1 MVRHV
6 KRFAN
11 KKFIRTVD
19 LDLLKRFLEPY
30 RGEISLDLDALSKD
44 NEKTRERLH
53 EYFLAADESYPPQM
67 LDDLHRIAELSTEVG
82 VAHLRHRA
90 ELAGVELIPAA
101 ELEGNDGL
109 RFNYRYL
116 ALRAFLDHPNIF
128 EAALDWLTFDDHR
141 SPAEF
146 VGADEDVKLHVGKAA
161 HAAFEQQAGEFFNAR
176 YQGRYCRA
184 RLYEDEDGVNILVTH
199 GKQPVSTL
207 VIVEDQERPL
217 TFRETKQDTLTY
229 DQATGRLKVTARTEE
244 EKQRLCAIFA
254 GTILGKPKFFD
265 HGDCRRL
272 YTLDPIAKAG
282 AAFRLDRE
290 WDPDLVEAAVV
301 EIQFYNQPRGGWV
314 MTIRDA
320 KDAIGRLYEKCPDMD
335 LTETQINYVR
345 LRFTFL
351 LNGKKR
357 KRTVKIKPPSLAS
370 FDRASLEDKVME
382 HLKHNGFCLSRRAA
396 AAAA

>member
-11 KKFIRTVD
+11 KKFIHTVD
-19 LDLLKRFLEPY
+19 LTLLKRFLERY
-30 RGEISLDLDALSKD
+30 REEITLDLDALGED
-44 NEKTRERLH
+44 NKQTRTRLY
-53 EYFLAADESYPPQM
+53 EYFLAADESYSPQM

-90 ELAGVELIPAA
+90 EVVGAELIPAA
-101 ELEGNDGL
+101 ELEEKDGL
-109 RFNYRYL
+109 RFNCRYL
-116 ALRAFLDHPNIF
+116 AVRAFLDHPDIF
-128 EAALDWLTFDDHR
+128 EAALDWMTFEDHQ

-146 VGADEDVKLHVGKAA
+146 VGVDEDVKPHVGKPARD
-161 HAAFEQQAGEFFNAR
+161 AFEQQASAFFNTR

-184 RLYEDEDGVNILVTH
+184 RLYHDEDGVNILVIH

-207 VIVEDQERPL
+207 VIVGDQERPL

-254 GTILGKPKFFD
+254 TTILGKPKFFD
-265 HGDCRRL
+265 HGECRRL

-282 AAFRLDRE
+282 ADFRLDGE

-320 KDAIGRLYEKCPDMD
+320 KDAIARLYEKCPDTD
-335 LTETQINYVR
+335 LAETEINYVR

-382 HLKHNGFCLSRRAA
+382 HLKRNGFCLSRRAA

>member
-1 MVRHV
+1 VIRDV
-6 KRFAN
+6 KRFAS
-11 KKFIRTVD
+11 KKFIHTID
-19 LDLLKRFLEPY
+19 LGLLRRFLEPY
-30 RGEISLDLDALSKD
+30 RGKISLDFDTLDKD
-44 NEKTRERLH
+44 SEKTRKRLY
-53 EYFLAADESYPPQM
+53 EYLLAADESYPAQM

-90 ELAGVELIPAA
+90 ELAGVEIIPAD
-101 ELEGNDGL
+101 ELGNDDGL
-109 RFNYRYL
+109 RFNPRYL
-116 ALRAFLDHPNIF
+116 ALRAFLDHPDVF
-128 EAALDWLTFDDHR
+128 ESALDWLGFDDHQ

-146 VGADEDVKLHVGKAA
+146 VGADEDVKPHVGKAA
-161 HAAFEQQAGEFFNAR
+161 RDAFEQQAGEFFNAR
-176 YQGRYCRA
+176 YQGRYCKA
-184 RLYEDEDGVNILVTH
+184 RLYEDEDGVNILVIH

-254 GTILGKPKFFD
+254 TTILGKPKFFD

-282 AAFRLDRE
+282 ADFRLDGA

-320 KDAIGRLYEKCPDMD
+320 KDAIARLYEKCPDTD
-335 LTETQINYVR
+335 LAETEINYVR

-382 HLKHNGFCLSRRAA
+382 HLKRNGFCLSRRAA